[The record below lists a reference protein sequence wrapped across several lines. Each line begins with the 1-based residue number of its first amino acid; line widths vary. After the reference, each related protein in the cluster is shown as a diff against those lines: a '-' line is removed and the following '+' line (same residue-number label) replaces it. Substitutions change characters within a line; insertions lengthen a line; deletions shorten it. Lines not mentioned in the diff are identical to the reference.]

1 MKKLLLLIGLCL
13 MLFSCEEKLKFN
25 YEIIKTD
32 DRNPIVNVD
41 VFVKDTL
48 NIKKINDVI
57 ISDIDSNGDKFV
69 LIRYFDDKEIAKT
82 YNDKIIEVSDK
93 EADILLKHVIG
104 SYNSNPSTN
113 YKKLTIN

>member
-1 MKKLLLLIGLCL
+1 MKKLLLLIGLSL
-13 MLFSCEEKLKFN
+13 MLLSCEEKTKFN

-41 VFVKDTL
+41 VYVKDTL

-57 ISDIDSNGDKFV
+57 ISEIDSNGDKFIMV
-69 LIRYFDDKEIAKT
+69 RYFDDKEIAKI
-82 YNDKIIEVSDK
+82 YNDKIMEVSDK
-93 EADILLKHVIG
+93 EADVLFKHILAT
-104 SYNSNPSTN
+104 YNSNPSTN